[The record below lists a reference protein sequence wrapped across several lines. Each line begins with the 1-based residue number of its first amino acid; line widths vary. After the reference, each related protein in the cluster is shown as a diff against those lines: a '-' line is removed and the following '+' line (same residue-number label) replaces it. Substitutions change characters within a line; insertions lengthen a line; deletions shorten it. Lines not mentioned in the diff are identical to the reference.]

1 MRDPR
6 IDEYARLLI
15 ERSVPARPGAQIVIR
30 STPLAR
36 PLIEA
41 VVEQVARKGGHTLLQ
56 LAFELVGGPFARNAP
71 VEMLREASSL
81 QRTIWDQADGF
92 VIIWAPE
99 NAREGSDLSEE
110 RQAAVQESLRP
121 LRTRTM
127 AMEVPW
133 VIAEYPTAAGAQD
146 AGMTIG
152 QYEEFIFE
160 AVLRDWDAEG
170 ERMRRIADVFDDA
183 DEVRIS
189 GAGTEL
195 TVSLAGRSGSVD
207 AGHVNMPGGEVF
219 YSPIEDSATGTI
231 EFSEFPAVYLGTEVE
246 GVRLVFEHGTV
257 VDATARS
264 GEEHL
269 VRVLDTDEGS
279 RRLGELGIGC
289 NPGIQRYMKNVAFDE
304 KIDGTVHL
312 AVGNSYT
319 FTGGT
324 NTSAIHWDLVK
335 DLRNGGRLYA
345 DGRLVQAE
353 GRWLI

>member
-15 ERSVPARPGAQIVIR
+15 ERSVPTRPGAQIVIR

-71 VEMLREASSL
+71 VELLREASSL

-183 DEVRIS
+183 DEVQIS

-195 TVSLAGRSGSVD
+195 TVSVAGRSGSVD

-219 YSPIEDSATGTI
+219 YSPIEDSASGTI

-246 GVRLVFEHGTV
+246 GVRLVFDHGKV
-257 VDATARS
+257 VEATARS

-324 NTSAIHWDLVK
+324 NASVIHWDLV
-335 DLRNGGRLYA
+335 
-345 DGRLVQAE
+345 
-353 GRWLI
+353 